1 MVMLT
6 NAFKLKGIQIKS
18 GELTFADSAVIADY
32 AKDAVSALC
41 AMGIVNGVSDTQF
54 DPLGTATRAQAAK
67 VVYGFLQYAE

>member
-1 MVMLT
+1 MR
-6 NAFKLKGIQIKS
+6 A
-18 GELTFADSAVIADY
+18 AIADY

-67 VVYGFLQYAE
+67 VVYGFLRYAE